1 MASRLKIT
9 MVSLSAAFAAAVT
22 PPAAFVAESLYET
35 HKARENAR
43 QVADEMLAAVG
54 LNDHPD
60 AFELLA
66 GYHAC
71 LDQFSLPAQGK
82 ALTLYN
88 WSGRLTAL
96 PSLSRKMLA
105 AADEEA
111 QYSLLANASCVQE
124 TMKKILIPELRTL
137 PPGGKPLPPGKG
149 AKSYMT

>member
-1 MASRLKIT
+1 MASKFKIT
-9 MVSLSAAFAAAVT
+9 MVSLSAAFAAAVI

-35 HKARENAR
+35 HKARENVR

-54 LNDHPD
+54 LNEHPD
-60 AFELLA
+60 AFEMLA

-71 LDQFSLPAQGK
+71 LDQFSLSAQGR

-88 WSGRLTAL
+88 WSGRLASL

-111 QYSLLANASCVQE
+111 QYSLLANANCVQE
-124 TMKKILIPELRTL
+124 TIKRIMIPELRTL
-137 PPGGKPLPPGKG
+137 PPDGKPLPPGKG
-149 AKSYMT
+149 SKSYMT